1 MGFFESGAKLLH
13 HVFITIMFLDNLGEH
28 VEMVRFDTLFLIV
41 MISPLLMEITDLRQA
56 PQLDQWLLQ
65 QMKKT

>member
-1 MGFFESGAKLLH
+1 
-13 HVFITIMFLDNLGEH
+13 MFLDNLGEH

-65 QMKKT
+65 QMNKTWEEE